1 MSNKKIISIKIAS
14 DVVCPWCFIGKKE
27 LEIAMEQLKDDY
39 HFDVQYL
46 PFELSPDMPKEGANF
61 REHISG
67 KFGDWDRFL
76 EGTKFLVERGKTVGI
91 NFDFEKT
98 ERSPNTLL
106 MHQIIQMAH
115 QFGIQPQIKEAF
127 MKANFEEHIDL
138 TDVSNIIRIAVDNG
152 LDEEAV
158 LKTIENKEGEQMV
171 KQMEDSIRAMGVTG
185 VPFFIL
191 DDQYGLSGAVPAS
204 QLVEAIKEVSLKQ
217 A

>member
-1 MSNKKIISIKIAS
+1 MNNKKTISIKIAS
-14 DVVCPWCFIGKKE
+14 DVVCPWCYIGKKE

-46 PFELSPDMPKEGANF
+46 PFELSPDIPKEGVDF
-61 REHISG
+61 RQHISQ
-67 KFGDWDRFL
+67 KFGDWNKFL
-76 EGTKFLVERGKTVGI
+76 ESSKFLVERGKTVGI

-106 MHQIIQMAH
+106 MHQIIQMSH
-115 QFGIQPQIKEAF
+115 QFGLQPKIKEAY
-127 MKANFEEHIDL
+127 MSANFEEHVDL
-138 TDVSNIIRIAVDNG
+138 TNVENIINIAVENG
-152 LDEEAV
+152 LDVEVVNA
-158 LKTIENKEGEQMV
+158 TIENIEGERVV
-171 KQMEDSIRAMGVTG
+171 KQMEDSIRAMGISG

-204 QLVEAIKEVSLKQ
+204 QLVEAIREVSLKQ

>member
-1 MSNKKIISIKIAS
+1 MNNKKTISIKIAS

-27 LEIAMEQLKDDY
+27 LEIAMEQLKDEY

-46 PFELSPDMPKEGANF
+46 PFELSPEMPKEGANF

-67 KFGDWDRFL
+67 KFGDWNRFL

-127 MKANFEEHIDL
+127 MKANFEEHVDL